1 MKLTFDHKA
10 DIRFNSLP
18 EAERAFNNLTRLLMT
33 MKREV
38 ERGVANQSAVTIN
51 VGGIAGSSGGSS
63 ASSSGTVI
71 RSKTESLTANV
82 TKTITFS
89 SPFGSIYTIPSV
101 RLIDSNGYTLQDFSI
116 TNSTAAGF
124 DITAPVDC
132 TMYYLAVEET

>member
-10 DIRFNSLP
+10 DVRFNSLP
-18 EAERAFNNLTRLLMT
+18 EAERAFNNLTRQLMT

-63 ASSSGTVI
+63 ASSSGVSL
-71 RSKTESLTANV
+71 RNKTESLTANV
-82 TKTITFS
+82 TKTVTFS
-89 SPFGSIYTIPSV
+89 SPFGAAYTIPSL
-101 RLIDSNGYTLQDFSI
+101 RLIDSNGYTLQDFTI
-116 TNSTAAGF
+116 TNITGAGF

-132 TMYYLAVEET
+132 TLYYLAVEET